1 MKTSEYLKSIG
12 HHVGMRTLMLMVFA
26 VTSSTTFAQAPDAD
40 EDDEVLEE
48 ITVTGTQI
56 KGARISDA
64 LAVSVMEAVDIEAM
78 GITSGDELVDYL
90 PELGQNF
97 WNEADSLD
105 AGVNAARGDVGAFNM
120 RNMGTGN
127 TLVLMN
133 GRRLVQS
140 AGFMT
145 EKVGGSYV
153 PVNSVNSN
161 NIPVFGVQRVE
172 VLRDGAS
179 AIYGADAVAGVVNTV
194 LKNDLEGFTLRARW
208 DEYDNLSRNDQRIDL
223 EWGKSLNGGRT
234 NVGVFFDYYQRDPV
248 NSQEDPKWSQADWA
262 LQHLVGTPWE
272 GDTGFVNDSA
282 NSLYGQFDF
291 RSGATGLGVRHLT
304 DSAGEFET
312 YPIDSPECAAAD
324 AWVINEV
331 MCAHPDPGTRPD
343 GRYAWGTNRDLVS
356 ELERYNLF
364 LYINHEMGNGV
375 ETFTELAWYSADT
388 LLNER
393 AAQASSGAADLQ
405 LGPANYYNPFG
416 PCTSPNRLPDAII
429 GVDVPCEGTRL
440 EIDNYRFTEVPRIVD
455 NSNSTWRFLQG
466 FRGSMGD
473 WDWETAL
480 VWSEA
485 ERDDV
490 THNRVS
496 NTLMQEALDDPT
508 SAAYNPFS
516 AGIDSNLERALVDVY
531 RKGKSDL
538 KMIDFKMTNA
548 ELFKMPAGPV
558 GFLAGVEYREE
569 SYVDNRDPRL
579 DGTIAFTAYEGA
591 TYPFVSDVAQ
601 SSPTPDSRGERDVT
615 SLFTEFAIPLHETL
629 DIQVAARYEDLSDV
643 GDTTVGKLSFG
654 WRPVEQLLFRGSWS
668 EAFRAPNLVTINED
682 LVVRQNTRDDYV
694 CLYVEDVTP
703 PDPVDGPLDLDCSSS
718 AQRRAFGSKDLVS
731 EESTNTS
738 IGVVWDATEGLTFTL
753 DFWEIEKEDTIGLFG
768 EENHTILDL
777 LYRLQAGTGSC
788 PVQAYPNNTMFNPAV
803 GRDDADVDEVQL
815 YLDAGVCPVGEMVYV
830 EDQYANLD
838 TRTIKG
844 HDIGIYY
851 DKDTRF
857 GRFSFKYVGTYYD
870 EYGQEAGGNAAIL
883 ADAVDNGDLPA
894 NTPVQGFADLLLSEG
909 NADNKHNA
917 SLRWSKDGWG
927 TGVTMLKLGRFYDPD
942 QTHDGTRFIIDSM
955 TTYNTYFDYSFDAF
969 DVDSR
974 VRLGINNFTDER
986 APLADETFNY
996 WSDAHRDLGRYYY
1009 LDLRL
1014 DF

>member
-12 HHVGMRTLMLMVFA
+12 HRVGMGTLMLSIFA
-26 VTSSTTFAQAPDAD
+26 VTSSTAFAQAQSAD
-40 EDDEVLEE
+40 EDDEVMDE

-56 KGARISDA
+56 KGAKISDA

-78 GITSGDELVDYL
+78 GITSGDELVDYM

-105 AGVNAARGDVGAFNM
+105 GGVNAIRGDIGAFNM

-133 GRRLVQS
+133 GRRLVQA
-140 AGFMT
+140 AGHQT
-145 EKVGGSYV
+145 EKIGGSFV

-161 NIPVFGVQRVE
+161 NIPIFGVQRVE

-194 LKNDLEGFTLRARW
+194 LKNDLEGFAIRARW

-223 EWGKSLNGGRT
+223 EWGKNFNGGRT
-234 NVGVFFDYYQRDPV
+234 NVGVFLGFYQRDPV

-262 LQHLVGTPWE
+262 LQQLVGTPWE

-282 NSLYGQFDF
+282 SSLYGQFDF
-291 RSGATGLGVRHLT
+291 PVSATGLGVRHLT
-304 DSAGEFET
+304 DSNGEWET
-312 YPIDSPECAAAD
+312 YPIDSLECAAAD
-324 AWVINEV
+324 AWVVNEV

-343 GRYAWGTNRDLVS
+343 ARYATGENRDLVS

-375 ETFTELAWYSADT
+375 EAFTELAWYSADT
-388 LLNER
+388 LMTER
-393 AAQASSGAADLQ
+393 AASASLGATDLYV
-405 LGPANYYNPFG
+405 GPANPYNPFG
-416 PCTSPNRLPDAII
+416 PCGSPNRLPDAII
-429 GVDVPCEGTRL
+429 GVDVPCEGVPL
-440 EIDNYRFTEVPRIVD
+440 EMDNYRFAEVPRIVD

-466 FRGSMGD
+466 FRGTMGD

-496 NTLMQEALDDPT
+496 NTLMMEALWDST
-508 SAAYNPFS
+508 AAAYNPFS
-516 AGIDSNLERALVDVY
+516 GGIDSNLERTLVDVY
-531 RKGKSDL
+531 RKSTSDL
-538 KMIDFKMTNA
+538 KVIDFKMTNA
-548 ELFKMPAGPV
+548 ELFEMPAGPV

-569 SYVDNRDPRL
+569 SFVDNRDPRL

-591 TYPFVSDVAQ
+591 TFPFVSDVAQ
-601 SSPTPDSRGERDVT
+601 SSPTPDSKGERDVT
-615 SLFTEFAIPLHETL
+615 SLFVEFAIPLHETL
-629 DIQVAARYEDLSDV
+629 DIQVAARYEDLSDA
-643 GDTTVGKLSFG
+643 GDTTVGKFAFG
-654 WRPVEQLLFRGSWS
+654 WRPIEQLLFRGSWS
-668 EAFRAPNLVTINED
+668 EAFRAPNLITMNEG
-682 LVVRQNTRDDYV
+682 LVVRNNSRDDYV
-694 CLYVEDVTP
+694 CLFVEEEQNVN
-703 PDPVDGPLDLDCSSS
+703 LDCGGSM
-718 AQRRAFGSKDLVS
+718 QRRAFGSEELVP

-738 IGVVWDATEGLTFTL
+738 IGFVWDATENLTFTL
-753 DFWEIEKEDTIGLFG
+753 DFWSIEKEDSIGLFG

-788 PVQAYPNNTMFNPAV
+788 PVQAYPNNTMFNTAV

-815 YLDAGVCPVGEMVYV
+815 YLDSGVCPVGELDYV
-830 EDQYANLD
+830 EDLYANLD
-838 TRTIKG
+838 TRTIEG
-844 HDIGIYY
+844 HDIGVYY

-857 GRFSFKYVGTYYD
+857 GQFRFKYVGSFYD
-870 EYGQEAGGNAAIL
+870 KYEQEAGGNAAIL
-883 ADAVDNGDLPA
+883 GDAVNSGELPSWI
-894 NTPVQGFADLLLSEG
+894 PVGGFADLLLSEG
-909 NADNKHNA
+909 NVDEKHNA
-917 SLRWSKDGWG
+917 SLRWSKDAWG
-927 TGVTMLKLGRFYDPD
+927 AGVTVLSLGEFYDPD
-942 QTHDGTRFIIDSM
+942 QTQDETRFIVDSM

-974 VRLGINNFTDER
+974 IRLGINNFTDER

-1009 LDLRL
+1009 FDVRL